1 MAGSSATSSWR
12 LSCLVIGSGAARSLL
27 RERQLHAVAT
37 ACIGAGSR
45 CTENLFGNSSP
56 MPITRTT
63 ISFTL
68 DEKAL
73 KVAEEEAER
82 KQ

>member
-1 MAGSSATSSWR
+1 
-12 LSCLVIGSGAARSLL
+12 
-27 RERQLHAVAT
+27 
-37 ACIGAGSR
+37 
-45 CTENLFGNSSP
+45 